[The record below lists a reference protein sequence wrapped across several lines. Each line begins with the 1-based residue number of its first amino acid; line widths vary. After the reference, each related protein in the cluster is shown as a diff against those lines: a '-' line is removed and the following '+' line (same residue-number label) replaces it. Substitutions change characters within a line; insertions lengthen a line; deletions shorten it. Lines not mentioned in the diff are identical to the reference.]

1 MSFIG
6 RIRRALPTPA
16 RLKQIPGFGWLGNF
30 LARRPWLLAIS
41 RRRVARGIGVGL
53 AVGVIPL
60 PTQMLMAALCAVP
73 FRANVGAA
81 VAATWI
87 TNPLTAGPI
96 WALSGWFGSFLVE
109 TSIAEAWE
117 MTQAAAAELDEIL
130 PWWDVAREWVLAI
143 GKPVLVGLPITG
155 LVLGFT
161 AWGLVSALWAFEVRR
176 RRGLRLRAR
185 SVAALRQ
192 PQN

>member
-1 MSFIG
+1 MSLIG
-6 RIRRALPTPA
+6 RIRRALPTPSG
-16 RLKQIPGFGWLGNF
+16 LKQTPGLGWLGSY
-30 LARRPWLLAIS
+30 LARRPWLLAVS

-81 VAATWI
+81 VAATWL

-109 TSIAEAWE
+109 APIAEAWE
-117 MTQAAAAELDEIL
+117 MTQAAASLDEIL
-130 PWWDVAREWVLAI
+130 PWREVTQQWIVAV

-155 LVLGFT
+155 ALLGVS
-161 AWGLVSALWAFEVRR
+161 AWLLVSAAWSLEVRR

-185 SVAALRQ
+185 SAAALQQ
-192 PQN
+192 PQS